1 MRDRFQTLL
10 AVLVLLGV
18 GALIGSFW
26 LGWRDARLTGG
37 TANPGTA
44 GVADPA
50 PIKVEVLNGAGER
63 GAARQVAMRLRDA
76 GFDVVF
82 FGNAQA
88 FDHQVTAVVN
98 RSGRPGIARRVAEA
112 LGADSVLTEV
122 APDLHLDATVILGR
136 DWRTLAAVP

>member
-26 LGWRDARLTGG
+26 LGWRDTRLTGG
-37 TANPGTA
+37 VANPAATGA
-44 GVADPA
+44 ADTA

-76 GFDVVF
+76 GFDVVY
-82 FGNAQA
+82 FGNAPA
-88 FDHQVTAVVN
+88 FDQGVTAVVN
-98 RSGRPGIARRVAEA
+98 RSGLPGIARRVADA
-112 LGADSVLTEV
+112 LGADSVRTEV
-122 APDLHLDATVILGR
+122 APDLHLDATVILGQ
-136 DWRTLAAVP
+136 DWRRLSVTP

>member
-26 LGWRDARLTGG
+26 LGWRDARLTGN
-37 TANPGTA
+37 TANPAA
-44 GVADPA
+44 GAADPA

-76 GFDVVF
+76 GFDVVY
-82 FGNAQA
+82 FGNAQD
-88 FDHQVTAVVN
+88 FDQGVTAVVN
-98 RSGRPGIARRVAEA
+98 RSGRPGIARRVATA
-112 LGADSVLTEV
+112 LGADSVRTEI

-136 DWRTLAAVP
+136 DWRSLSAVP